1 MLASL
6 GFCLS
11 SIKNKQA
18 KHPNQKPKPT
28 SNKLKKKNPIKK
40 LWDLHPYRV
49 RTYRVLINAIWS
61 WLTLRYFCAGSLQA
75 FVLQRATMH
84 TLCLMS
90 LAQLSSATTSALPTP
105 QFLNLLTSDCQ
116 CKISED
122 LLLKNNTSKGSS
134 LVIGQ
139 LYIYFY
145 ILIPA
150 N

>member
-1 MLASL
+1 M
-6 GFCLS
+6 
-11 SIKNKQA
+11 
-18 KHPNQKPKPT
+18 
-28 SNKLKKKNPIKK
+28 
-40 LWDLHPYRV
+40 HPYRV

-122 LLLKNNTSKGSS
+122 LLLKNNTSKGYS

-139 LYIYFY
+139 LYIFFLY
-145 ILIPA
+145 INTSKLEDFTLFKIISLLFLLLNEWNGQQLTWQAPA
-150 N
+150 